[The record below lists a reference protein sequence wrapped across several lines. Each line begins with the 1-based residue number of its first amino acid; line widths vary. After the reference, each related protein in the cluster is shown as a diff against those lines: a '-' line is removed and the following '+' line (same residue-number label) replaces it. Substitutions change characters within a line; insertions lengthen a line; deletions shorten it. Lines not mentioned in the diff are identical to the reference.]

1 MEDEKAFIGT
11 LCFVRG
17 GNIKRGWGKVD
28 FQGGKASF
36 SEKLLL
42 VLLRTRRLA
51 HKAPLHPTKT

>member
-1 MEDEKAFIGT
+1 MKKLSLGRSALFG
-11 LCFVRG
+11 G

>member
-1 MEDEKAFIGT
+1 MKKLSLGRSALFG
-11 LCFVRG
+11 G

-42 VLLRTRRLA
+42 LRTRRLA